1 MCIRDRASPAQFT
14 VADFNRMGSQSG
26 FRYRLP
32 QLTGALRAD
41 PETLCIAEGRVDT
54 YAIRPGLDVYKR
66 QQQRGGARRVER
78 AQCQSAAFVVVAARV
93 AVDLAQEGGGHGDHG
108 GLLVR
113 SRVRP
118 LSLIH
123 I

>member
-1 MCIRDRASPAQFT
+1 MNPSASPAQFT

-54 YAIRPGLDVYKR
+54 YAIRPGLTLVLSDV
-66 QQQRGGARRVER
+66 RVHQHYE
-78 AQCQSAAFVVVAARV
+78 ATSM
-93 AVDLAQEGGGHGDHG
+93 
-108 GLLVR
+108 
-113 SRVRP
+113 

-123 I
+123 IYPLLMRWTDGQARSSCPVPPD